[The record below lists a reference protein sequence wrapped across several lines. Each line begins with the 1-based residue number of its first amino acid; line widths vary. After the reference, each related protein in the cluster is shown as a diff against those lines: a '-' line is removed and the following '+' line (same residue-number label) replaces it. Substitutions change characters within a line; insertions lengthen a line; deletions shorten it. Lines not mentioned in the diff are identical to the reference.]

1 MSGDFVSRS
10 QCLFPPR
17 PKLGKR
23 HWERSWWLPVTV
35 LKYEPRGRTNKVGC
49 FRMAKR
55 TIGREQSNRLRG
67 KNETVKLQQWL
78 IDANSNIWV
87 ATPSFNRGTHKDKRT
102 FDSSFGLS
110 QQYKRKC
117 KNHIKLRSFLE
128 FLNQNTIVALE
139 KGFITKFSFHYGPGR
154 VIKRFSSKTGKDTR
168 VKTLMPRIYE

>member
-23 HWERSWWLPVTV
+23 HWERSWWLPVLTV

-55 TIGREQSNRLRG
+55 TIGREQCKRLRG
-67 KNETVKLQQWL
+67 KNETVKRQQWL

-87 ATPSFNRGTHKDKRT
+87 ATPSFNRGTQKDKRT
-102 FDSSFGLS
+102 IIVRSLSTVEKKMQKSHQLTELFGIS
-110 QQYKRKC
+110 ESEYHCSTWER
-117 KNHIKLRSFLE
+117 
-128 FLNQNTIVALE
+128 
-139 KGFITKFSFHYGPGR
+139 FHHQ
-154 VIKRFSSKTGKDTR
+154 I
-168 VKTLMPRIYE
+168 